1 MNENETTGALPTSQ
15 ALAEASPM
23 SLNDLLSRDPDFGTD
38 AVGRAGWLDQLV
50 KVLREQRERIAK
62 ASGAKGG
69 SGASGAG
76 ASPKSTKSP
85 KGLNLDVVKTTSS
98 DDLGF

>member
-69 SGASGAG
+69 SGGSKR
-76 ASPKSTKSP
+76 ASPSP

>member
-1 MNENETTGALPTSQ
+1 
-15 ALAEASPM
+15 M

-38 AVGRAGWLDQLV
+38 ALGRASWLDQLV

-62 ASGAKGG
+62 ASGAKAQGG
-69 SGASGAG
+69 SGGSGAG
-76 ASPKSTKSP
+76 ASPKGPKGP